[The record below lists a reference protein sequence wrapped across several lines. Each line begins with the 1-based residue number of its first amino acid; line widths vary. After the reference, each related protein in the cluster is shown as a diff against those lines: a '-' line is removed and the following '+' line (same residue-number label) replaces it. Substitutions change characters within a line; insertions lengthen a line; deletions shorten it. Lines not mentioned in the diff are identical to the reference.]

1 MSTLS
6 RLVSIAMIGALAGL
20 PSFAYAQTAKA
31 PAAATTVAPA
41 VKAEPMDINTAT
53 KDQLMTLDGIGEA
66 RSDAIIKGRP
76 YKAKNELAD
85 KKIVPQKVYDTIKD
99 QIVAKQMVAQP
110 AAKTTMPVASTPTKK

>member
-20 PSFAYAQTAKA
+20 PSFAYAQTAKT
-31 PAAATTVAPA
+31 PAATTTVAPA

-53 KDQLMTLDGIGEA
+53 KEQLMTLDGIGEA

-85 KKIVPQKVYDTIKD
+85 KKIVPQKVYDTIKE

>member
-6 RLVSIAMIGALAGL
+6 RLVSIAMIGALAGM

-31 PAAATTVAPA
+31 PAATTTVAPA
-41 VKAEPMDINTAT
+41 VKAEPLDINTAT

>member
-6 RLVSIAMIGALAGL
+6 RLVSIAMIGALTGL
-20 PSFAYAQTAKA
+20 PSFAYAQAVKTPTTTAA
-31 PAAATTVAPA
+31 PVT
-41 VKAEPMDINTAT
+41 KAEPMDINTAT
-53 KDQLMTLDGIGEA
+53 KEQLMTLDGIGEA
-66 RSDAIIKGRP
+66 RSEAIIKGRP

-85 KKIVPQKVYDTIKD
+85 KKIVPQKAYDTIKE